1 MKYSALAL
9 GLFLI
14 STPVY
19 AQQAVCTDYENIV
32 TAFGK
37 IGEVLIWQGQM
48 DNKTFEVWGKP
59 SKDHSWTII
68 VKRDGMAC
76 VAAMGEGWASPQKG
90 I

>member
-1 MKYSALAL
+1 MKYLTIVLAS
-9 GLFLI
+9 LFL
-14 STPVY
+14 STASY

-37 IGEVLIWQGQM
+37 LGEVLIWQGQM

-59 SKDHSWTII
+59 NKDHSWTII

-76 VAAMGEGWASPQKG
+76 VAAMGEGWVSPQKG